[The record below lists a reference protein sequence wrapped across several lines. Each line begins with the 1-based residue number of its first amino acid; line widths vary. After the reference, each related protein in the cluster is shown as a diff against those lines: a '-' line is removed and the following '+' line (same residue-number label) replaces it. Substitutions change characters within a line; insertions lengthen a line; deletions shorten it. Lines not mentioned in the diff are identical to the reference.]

1 MSLTCVL
8 GVSALHHNIDTQK
21 STFTVP
27 CRQDGRIL
35 RHRTRAQV
43 QAPIQNGTAETRS
56 HPAIEIHVDARA
68 QRVIDKGESEKDRA
82 EVRKTMLGRQVLD
95 SERHHQIVF
104 ESAAAEPGGQGQGR
118 LRGNLTLRGQTQLV
132 TVHVMLKDGR
142 YTGDVTVKQTDFGIK
157 PPSGRQSQR
166 RWQFQNCLHIEQ

>member
-1 MSLTCVL
+1 MR
-8 GVSALHHNIDTQK
+8 G
-21 STFTVP
+21 
-27 CRQDGRIL
+27 
-35 RHRTRAQV
+35 
-43 QAPIQNGTAETRS
+43 
-56 HPAIEIHVDARA
+56 A

-104 ESAAAEPGGQGQGR
+104 ESAAAEPGGQGQWR